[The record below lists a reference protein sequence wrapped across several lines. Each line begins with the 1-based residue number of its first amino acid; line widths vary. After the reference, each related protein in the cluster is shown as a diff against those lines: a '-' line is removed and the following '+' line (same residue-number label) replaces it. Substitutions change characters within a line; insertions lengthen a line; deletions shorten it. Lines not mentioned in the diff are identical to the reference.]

1 MCLDEVGV
9 ATVSPA
15 AIQLIFVLVCPEI
28 MEKKN
33 KPTNPWKPTGRGST
47 ELGMVLDN
55 ASL

>member
-28 MEKKN
+28 MEKKKKKQNKQAN
-33 KPTNPWKPTGRGST
+33 KPLKTCWEQRRVGDGSC
-47 ELGMVLDN
+47 
-55 ASL
+55 

>member
-33 KPTNPWKPTGRGST
+33 KQTNQPLETYWEGQHRVGDGS
-47 ELGMVLDN
+47 
-55 ASL
+55 